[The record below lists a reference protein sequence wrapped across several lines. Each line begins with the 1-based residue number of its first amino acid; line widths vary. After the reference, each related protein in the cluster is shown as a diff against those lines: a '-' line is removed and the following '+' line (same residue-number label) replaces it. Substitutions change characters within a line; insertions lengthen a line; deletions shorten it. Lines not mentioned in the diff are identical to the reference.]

1 MKTKAK
7 PLLALLLA
15 LTMLFAAAP
24 LTAFAADAGDTV
36 VWSFGDDVDSYAV
49 LGEAVVGTQTVDKPY
64 SGYLF
69 TAPEAGLYQLT
80 VTQNGST
87 DVGEMTW
94 YGVTNDLA
102 DGKASTVKPLDVLC
116 ATPDA
121 EEWESF
127 YSFAAGETQLIGFDD
142 LPDGKPL
149 QVTIT
154 FVDAVVSLT
163 PYEPAD
169 TYVIDASIWQYEDSS
184 SSVDVDLAF
193 AVTLAKGKTCYTY
206 PVVTGTLQP
215 GDVTLQAEFGGITS
229 EFTLH
234 CVAVSDVIS
243 AVAFP
248 EDYDPTVAEYYN
260 GDAYLKNDFPTELVV
275 TFPDGS
281 KKSFDVEIGEWFFGY
296 FYYADVVTP
305 DGVSFSI
312 YIDAYYDDDSG
323 DYLLEAYVGE
333 TTLAKV
339 TCPVEIANRRE
350 NLKYFF
356 SCMSYAF
363 TETMSGLPYNIAY
376 GYGLA
381 GIFEDLGYM
390 FSYMREECAQILA
403 YLF

>member
-1 MKTKAK
+1 MKHIVS

-15 LTMLFAAAP
+15 LTILTAAAP

-36 VWSFGDDVDSYAV
+36 AWDFDGDTDTYTV
-49 LGEAVVGTQTVDKPY
+49 LGEAVLGTQTVDRSY

-80 VTQNGST
+80 VTQNGSP
-87 DVGEMTW
+87 DVGDMMW

-102 DGKASTVKPLDVLC
+102 DGKASAAKSYDILC
-116 ATPDA
+116 AAPDA
-121 EEWESF
+121 EEWEQF

-149 QVTIT
+149 EVTLT
-154 FVDAVVSLT
+154 FVDAVTSLE
-163 PYEPAD
+163 PYEPENP
-169 TYVIDASIWQYEDSS
+169 YVIDATIWQYEDSAPY
-184 SSVDVDLAF
+184 VDVDLAF
-193 AVTLAKGKTCYTY
+193 VVTLATGRTCYTY

-215 GDVTLQAEFGGITS
+215 GDVTLQAQFGGFTS
-229 EFTLH
+229 DFTLH

-260 GDAYLKNDFPTELVV
+260 GDAFLKNDFPTELVV
-275 TFPDGS
+275 SFPDGS
-281 KKSFDVEIGEWFFGY
+281 KKSFEVEVGEWLFGY

-305 DGVSFSI
+305 DGIALTI
-312 YIDAYYDDDSG
+312 YIDAYYNDDSG

-333 TTLAKV
+333 TTLAKM
-339 TCPVEIANRRE
+339 TCPVETAGRSD

-356 SCMSYAF
+356 SSISYAF
-363 TETMSGLPYNIAY
+363 TETMINLPGNFTY
-376 GYGLA
+376 GFGFA
-381 GIFEDLGYM
+381 GVLEDLAYL
-390 FSYMREECAQILA
+390 FSYLREESAQILA